1 MSGEGGFTVSEFDA
15 CLKRLDVPG
24 WPALY
29 YHSLPALGAL
39 LGVDTARLP
48 YAVQVFLEMMVR
60 LQGHPA
66 YTPAHVRA
74 MAAWRAEAGQQDEF
88 PFLPSRVLLQDF
100 TGVPCIVDLAA
111 MRSALQ
117 RLGQDPSRIEPQ
129 VNVDLVIDHSV
140 QIDEYRGAGAY
151 AENLKREFERN
162 RERYVFLRWGQQA
175 FKKVTVLPPGLGIC
189 HQVNMEYIGR
199 GVATGTDAQ
208 GRTIA
213 YPDSCVGTDSH
224 TPMINSMG
232 VVGWGVGGIEA
243 EAAMLGQPMPMLT
256 PQVIGC
262 RLVGKLAVGCTPTDA
277 ALFVTQT
284 LRAKGVVEKFVEF
297 FGPGLANL
305 SVADRAPLANMTPE
319 YGATMGLFPIDE
331 ATLDYLRQTG
341 RTAAQIALV
350 EAYCRAQGMFRDA
363 GAPEPRYSEVV
374 DIDLSTLVPSVA
386 GPKRPQDRV
395 EVRSLKESFKKALT
409 APVDKRGFGLKSE
422 QLGATASAGD
432 YGTLHHGSVVIAAIT
447 SCTNTSNPTLMI
459 GAGLLAKKAVA
470 AGLTVPA
477 HVKTSFAPGSRV
489 VTRYLEAAGLIPA
502 LDQLGFRIVAY
513 GCTTCIGNS
522 GPLLPDIEK
531 AIAEGEVVAAAVLSG
546 NRNFEGRIHPLTKAN
561 YLASPLLVMAY
572 GLAGRMDID
581 LTTEPLGK
589 GRDGREVFLKDIW
602 PTMEEIRTLLAASA
616 RPEMYVQM
624 YADVMQSS
632 PEWSA
637 LPTRTGAVYA
647 FEPESTYI
655 REPPFFEDFSADVPG
670 LRDIRG
676 AAVLALLGDFITT
689 DHISPAGSISKK
701 SPAAQYL
708 LERHVAQEDFNSYG
722 SRRGNHEVMMRGTFA
737 NIRIR
742 NHLVAKE
749 GGNTLHFPSGE
760 EVSIFEASERYRR
773 AGTPL
778 VVLAGKLY
786 GAGSSRDWAAKGAQ
800 LLGVKA
806 VIAESFERI
815 HRSNLVGMGVLP
827 LEFLSGASH
836 QSLGLTGR
844 ERFTI
849 DGVAGGLTP
858 GKLLTVTATSA
869 DGSQKRFQ
877 AKSRADSALEIEYL
891 RHGGILPYVLRQGLN
906 GK

>member
-1 MSGEGGFTVSEFDA
+1 MSAFAG
-15 CLKRLDVPG
+15 CLKRLDG
-24 WPALY
+24 AGKQKLLY
-29 YHSLPALGAL
+29 YSLPALGEQ

-48 YAVQVFLEMMVR
+48 YVVQVFLEMMLR
-60 LQGHPA
+60 LQSHPA
-66 YTPAHVRA
+66 YNETHIRA
-74 MAAWRAEAGQQDEF
+74 MAAWKSGTEQADEF

-111 MRSALQ
+111 MRSALK
-117 RLGQDPSRIEPQ
+117 RLGKDPSRIEPQ
-129 VNVDLVIDHSV
+129 VAVDLVIDHSV
-140 QIDEYRGAGAY
+140 QIDEYRGAGAF
-151 AENLKREFERN
+151 AENLKQEFARN
-162 RERYVFLRWGQQA
+162 RERYVFLRWGWQA
-175 FKKVTVLPPGLGIC
+175 FKKVNVLPPGLGIC

-199 GVATGTDAQ
+199 CVATGLDAD
-208 GRTIA
+208 GREIA

-262 RLVGKLAVGCTPTDA
+262 RLVGKLALGCTPTDT

-297 FGPGLANL
+297 FGPGLDHMT
-305 SVADRAPLANMTPE
+305 VADRAPLANMTPE
-319 YGATMGLFPIDE
+319 YGATMGLFPIDA

-341 RTAAQIALV
+341 RSEEQIALV
-350 EAYCRAQGMFRDA
+350 EAYTRAQGMFRDA
-363 GAPEPRYSEVV
+363 ATPEKQYTDVVEV
-374 DIDLSTLVPSVA
+374 DLSKLVPSVA
-386 GPKRPQDRV
+386 GPKRPQDRIGIHD
-395 EVRSLKESFKKALT
+395 LKSEFQKALT
-409 APVDKRGFGLKSE
+409 APVEKRGFGLKPE
-422 QLGATASAGD
+422 QVGATAAVAPH
-432 YGTLHHGSVVIAAIT
+432 GTLRNGSVVIAAIT

-459 GAGLLAKKAVA
+459 GAGLMAKKAVE

-477 HVKTSFAPGSRV
+477 YVKTSFAPGSRV
-489 VTRYLEAAGLIPA
+489 VTRYLEQSGLIPY
-502 LDQLGFRIVAY
+502 LDKLGFRIVAY

-522 GPLLPDIEK
+522 GPLLPEIEK
-531 AIAEGEVVAAAVLSG
+531 GIAESDIVAAAVLSG

-561 YLASPLLVMAY
+561 FLASPLLVVAY

-581 LTTEPLGK
+581 LTREPLGK
-589 GRDGREVFLKDIW
+589 GVDGKAIFLKDIW
-602 PTMEEIRTLLAASA
+602 PAPEEIQTLLTASV
-616 RPEMYVQM
+616 RPDMYVAM
-624 YADVMQSS
+624 YGNVMDSS

-637 LPTRTGAVYA
+637 LPTRTGAVYE
-647 FEPESTYI
+647 FDQESTYI
-655 REPPFFEDFSADVPG
+655 REPPFFTDFQPAAPG
-670 LRDIRG
+670 LQDVSG

-701 SPAAQYL
+701 SPAAAYL
-708 LERHVAQEDFNSYG
+708 TAHGVPVAEFNSYG

-742 NHLVAKE
+742 NLLVEKE
-749 GGNTLHFPSGE
+749 GGNTIHLPTGE
-760 EVSIFEASERYRR
+760 EVSIYEASERYRN
-773 AGTPL
+773 AGTPM

-800 LLGVKA
+800 LLGVKV

-827 LEFLSGASH
+827 LEFVDGQSH
-836 QSLGLTGR
+836 ASLGLTGR
-844 ERFTI
+844 EQFS
-849 DGVAGGLTP
+849 VAGIADGLAP
-858 GKLLTVTATSA
+858 GKVLTVVATAT
-869 DGSQKRFQ
+869 DGSAKRFQ
-877 AKSRADSALEIEYL
+877 AKSRVDSALELEYL